1 MSRMTG
7 PCMCGDTQCPSCGV
21 AQGTYEYPRRPEAA
35 TVRAPTKMP
44 DHEGASDD
52 DETIGPWYNDTGEFG
67 DNQSEENEDEH
78 VCK

>member
-1 MSRMTG
+1 MPTRN
-7 PCMCGDTQCPSCGV
+7 
-21 AQGTYEYPRRPEAA
+21 E
-35 TVRAPTKMP
+35 TVSKMP

-67 DNQSEENEDEH
+67 DNKSEENEDEQ